1 MEFLSIPTDLL
12 NDLTKSVIAL
22 FVVVDPIGNVP
33 IFIALTSKMDKLQRK
48 KTATIAIIT
57 AVSLLILFAFAGTKI
72 LSLFAINVYSF
83 MIAGGILLFI
93 LAIELLT
100 HGTLRYNKEDS
111 IEDTGVVPLAFP
123 LLVGPGA
130 MTTVIISFETAG
142 LEITILSIII
152 VVGITYL
159 TLLLINP
166 INKVLGKRGS
176 MIISRVFAIF
186 IAAIAIQYILNGIK
200 NQSF

>member
-1 MEFLSIPTDLL
+1 
-12 NDLTKSVIAL
+12 
-22 FVVVDPIGNVP
+22 
-33 IFIALTSKMDKLQRK
+33 MDKVQRK

-142 LEITILSIII
+142 LEITMLSIII

>member
-1 MEFLSIPTDLL
+1 MEFFNIPADFI
-12 NDLTKSVIAL
+12 NELTKSVIAL

-33 IFIALTSKMDKLQRK
+33 IFIALTSRMDKAQKK
-48 KTATIAIIT
+48 KTATVAIIT
-57 AVSLLILFAFAGTKI
+57 AVSLLILFAFAGTRI
-72 LSLFAINVYSF
+72 LSIFAINIYSF

-93 LAIELLT
+93 LSIELLT
-100 HGTLRYNKEDS
+100 HGTLRYNKENS
-111 IEDTGVVPLAFP
+111 VEDTGVVPLAFP

-142 LEITILSIII
+142 LEITVLAIII

-166 INKVLGKRGS
+166 INRILGKRGS

-186 IAAIAIQYILNGIK
+186 IAAIAIQYILNGIR

>member
-1 MEFLSIPTDLL
+1 
-12 NDLTKSVIAL
+12 
-22 FVVVDPIGNVP
+22 
-33 IFIALTSKMDKLQRK
+33 
-48 KTATIAIIT
+48 
-57 AVSLLILFAFAGTKI
+57 
-72 LSLFAINVYSF
+72 